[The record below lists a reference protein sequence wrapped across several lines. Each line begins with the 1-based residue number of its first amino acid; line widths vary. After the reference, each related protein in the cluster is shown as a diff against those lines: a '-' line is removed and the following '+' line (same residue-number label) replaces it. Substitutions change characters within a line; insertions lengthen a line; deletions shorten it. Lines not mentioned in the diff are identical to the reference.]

1 MLFFCSIVYLFQ
13 NYAHNPWLVHLAYKM
28 LNNDNVTMAL
38 IEENPFEG
46 KDPPTYDSTLP
57 NLQQQLLMKFPLLCF
72 RFVQA
77 DHYRY
82 SYTKIG
88 SERAQEGHWW
98 DRKVVGEYLPAVNLR
113 SLEAI
118 VQKQG
123 WKRMHGSQPTHRPA
137 QSSTP

>member
-1 MLFFCSIVYLFQ
+1 
-13 NYAHNPWLVHLAYKM
+13 M
-28 LNNDNVTMAL
+28 LNNDNVTVAL
-38 IEENPFEG
+38 FEENPFEG
-46 KDPPTYDSTLP
+46 KDPPTYDSA
-57 NLQQQLLMKFPLLCF
+57 LQSLQQLLMFPLLCF

-82 SYTKIG
+82 SYTKMG
-88 SERAQEGHWW
+88 SERAREGHWW

-118 VQKQG
+118 VQKQD